1 MIIYGNHA
9 CRYAVEAGRKIYKI
23 YLLKSKP
30 APQWMTKGHA
40 TKVLLLENGGFEQIL
55 PKDAVHQGIAM
66 EVEDTQYADITELEH
81 APRNCAIA
89 ILDGVT
95 DPHNMGAIIR
105 SAVAFGITS
114 IIIGEKSSCKIN
126 GIVAKSAS
134 GGIEHIKIIVVKNL
148 SQTIKKLK
156 DFGFWVISFCERGE
170 KYLHEMDLTGKTC
183 LIFGSEGDGI
193 RRLQKENSDFIVK
206 LPTSPSFPTLNVSSS
221 SAIVFYET
229 SKQNNFFLSR

>member
-9 CRYAVEAGRKIYKI
+9 CRYAAEAGRKIYRV
-23 YLLKSKP
+23 YVSKTKP
-30 APQWMTKGHA
+30 MPHWITEGRSKVIVLDNRELEQMLPQH
-40 TKVLLLENGGFEQIL
+40 
-55 PKDAVHQGIAM
+55 AVHQGIAM
-66 EVEDTQYADITELEH
+66 EVEDERYADITELEH
-81 APRNCAIA
+81 TPQNCAIA

-105 SAVAFGITS
+105 SAVAFGITA
-114 IIIGEKSSCKIN
+114 IIIAEKSSCKIN

-134 GGIEHIKIIVVKNL
+134 GGIEQIKIIVVKNL
-148 SQTIKKLK
+148 SQAIKKLK

>member
-9 CRYAVEAGRKIYKI
+9 CRYALESGRKIYNV
-23 YLLKSKP
+23 YVSKTKP
-30 APQWMTKGHA
+30 IPQWISEKPV
-40 TKVLLLENGGFEQIL
+40 KVVRLDDKEFEQML
-55 PKDAVHQGIAM
+55 PKYAVHQGIAM
-66 EVEDTQYADITELEH
+66 EVEDAQYADITELEH
-81 APRNCAIA
+81 TPRNCAIA

-105 SAVAFGITS
+105 SAVAFGITA

-126 GIVAKSAS
+126 GVVAKAAS

-148 SQTIKKLK
+148 SQAIKKVK
-156 DFGFWVISFCERGE
+156 DFGFWIVSFCERGE
-170 KYLHEMDLTGKTC
+170 RYLHEIDLAGKTC

-206 LPTSPSFPTLNVSSS
+206 LPTCPSFPTLNVSAS
-221 SAIVFYET
+221 SAIAFYET
-229 SKQNNFFLSR
+229 AKQNNFFLQ